1 MRFGVLGP
9 LTVRSGDGVGTAGA
23 GVSVRVPEAKVR
35 ALLAVLL
42 THEGRPVSADR
53 LVDDLWGPE
62 PPGKPANALQGKV
75 SLLRRAI
82 GRDRVVHGPAGYA
95 LDMTDAEID
104 ADRFRELLARARSA
118 ATARTRADLLGEALG
133 LWRGPAYA
141 DFRDEPF
148 VRTAVRELEEQR
160 LTALEEQARARLDLG
175 EHLSLAGELAAP
187 VARHPL
193 RERLRLLQM
202 RALYRAGRQGE
213 ALASYAELRELLA
226 TELGA
231 DPGPEL
237 GALHA
242 AILRQDPS
250 LDASPAPA
258 PTGPALPT
266 PLTTLVGRDDA
277 VHEVGRLL
285 SAARLVTLTGA
296 GGVGKT
302 RLALAAAG
310 RLADT
315 CASDFRDG
323 VRLVE
328 LACLRTGGADD
339 VAEAIASALGLRDD
353 AATPAP
359 KAPTALAAPPPSQGR
374 PARGPYATADR
385 PAAEDRLAAALRDR
399 RTLLILD
406 NCEHVVEPVARL
418 AEHLLRAAPGL
429 RVLATSQ
436 EPLGVSG
443 ESLHPVEPLRQ
454 ADAIRLFTDRATAAD
469 PGFAAAGSGGED
481 AVAAVCRRLDGIPL
495 ALELAATRVRALGVR
510 TLAARLDDRFRVLT
524 AGRRGAPARQQTLR
538 AVLDWSWEL
547 LTAPERVVLRRLAAH
562 SDGCA
567 LEAAEAV
574 CAGDGVA
581 REEVLDLLARL
592 VDRSLVVRVDGP
604 AGPRYRLLES
614 VAAYATERLHE
625 MADFTAVRDRHLHYY
640 LRLAEE
646 TEPRLRGPAQRARM
660 ALLTAET
667 ANLRTALTTA
677 TQDDRHPVEALRLVT
692 ALAWYW
698 LLSGRLQE
706 ARRALSSA
714 LDAAERTSAG
724 RPSTGPAPHPTAAH
738 PTAAQPTPPHPTALR
753 AEVRSLHAAFALLG
767 GEPMTP
773 GTPGAME
780 RDHAAVESP
789 QRRARA
795 RWLGA
800 YGLFNAGALA
810 AAETLN
816 ALALHDFEALDDR
829 WGIAACLGRRAV
841 HATVRGE
848 LAAVRADGERSARLF
863 RELGDRWG
871 ESQSVMPLATLAS
884 INGDYAEAARVHH
897 EGLRIAEE
905 LGLDTEV
912 STRLSGLGRLA
923 LLTRE
928 PDRARELHERARRI
942 AAEQGYRFGEI
953 HAEIGL
959 ALGARRTGDLD
970 GARTRLVRIRDWY
983 AEVSVEAGNALVLAE
998 LGFVAE
1004 QRGDA
1009 VTALATHL
1017 GGLTAARAVGDP
1029 RAVALALEGLSGAD
1043 ALAGRAGPA
1052 ALLLG
1057 AATAARRTAGA
1068 PLPPA
1073 ERTDVDRITHA
1084 ARAALGPAAFEEVF
1098 AHGTALTPDEALT
1111 ARAHGV
1117 APAPE
1122 SPR

>member
-1 MRFGVLGP
+1 MRIRFGVLGP
-9 LTVRSGDGVGTAGA
+9 LTVRSGAGA
-23 GVSVRVPEAKVR
+23 AVRVPEAKVR

-42 THEGRPVSADR
+42 TYEGRPVSADR

-75 SLLRRAI
+75 SQLRRAI

-95 LDMTDAEID
+95 LDLSDAQTD
-104 ADRFRELLARARSA
+104 ADRFRELLVRARSA
-118 ATARTRADLLGEALG
+118 ATARTRSELLGEALG

-141 DFRDEPF
+141 DFRDESF
-148 VRTAVRELEEQR
+148 VRTTVEELEEQR
-160 LTALEEQARARLDLG
+160 LTALEEHAQARLDLG
-175 EHLSLAGELAAP
+175 EHTPLAGEMAVL

-213 ALASYAELRELLA
+213 ALASYAELRESLA
-226 TELGA
+226 AELGA

-237 GALHA
+237 GALHT

-250 LDASPAPA
+250 LNASTPP
-258 PTGPALPT
+258 LPT
-266 PLTTLVGRDDA
+266 PLTPLVGRDDA
-277 VHEVGRLL
+277 VREVGRLL
-285 SAARLVTLTGA
+285 STARLVTLTGA

-310 RLADT
+310 RVADT
-315 CASDFRDG
+315 YASDFRDG
-323 VRLVE
+323 VQLVE
-328 LACLRTGGADD
+328 LAGRRTDD
-339 VAEAIASALGLRDD
+339 PNDIAEAIASALGLRDD
-353 AATPAP
+353 AGTPAP
-359 KAPTALAAPPPSQGR
+359 
-374 PARGPYATADR
+374 ADQ
-385 PAAEDRLAAALRDR
+385 LSTALRDR

-406 NCEHVVEPVARL
+406 NCEHVVEPVAHLTER
-418 AEHLLRAAPGL
+418 LLRAAPGL

-443 ESLHPVEPLRQ
+443 ESLLPVEPLQQ
-454 ADAIRLFTDRATAAD
+454 ADAVRLFTDRATAAD
-469 PGFAAAGSGGED
+469 PGFALRDDEEEK
-481 AVAAVCRRLDGIPL
+481 AVAAICRRLDGIPL

-547 LTAPERVVLRRLAAH
+547 LTAPERIVLRRLAAH
-562 SDGCA
+562 TDGCT

-574 CAGDGVA
+574 CAGDGVT

-592 VDRSLVVRVDGP
+592 VDRSLVVRVEGP

-625 MADFTAVRDRHLHYY
+625 MADFTAVRERHLLYY
-640 LRLAEE
+640 LGLAEE
-646 TEPRLRGPAQRARM
+646 SEPLLRGPRQRARM
-660 ALLTAET
+660 LRLTAET

-677 TQDDRHPVEALRLVT
+677 TATGTGEALRLVT

-706 ARRALSSA
+706 ARRALSTA
-714 LDAAERTSAG
+714 LDAT
-724 RPSTGPAPHPTAAH
+724 
-738 PTAAQPTPPHPTALR
+738 QPTPAPSLR
-753 AEVRSLHAAFALLG
+753 AEVRALHTAFALLG
-767 GEPMTP
+767 GEPVTP
-773 GTPGAME
+773 GTPRAMA

-789 QRRARA
+789 PRRARA
-795 RWLGA
+795 QWLGA

-810 AAETLN
+810 AADSLN
-816 ALALHDFEALDDR
+816 TRALRGFDDLGDR
-829 WGIAACLGRRAV
+829 WGIAASLGRRAA
-841 HATVRGE
+841 HATLRGE
-848 LAAVRADGERSARLF
+848 LAAVRADGERSAHLF

-871 ESQSVMPLATLAS
+871 ELQSVMPLATLAS
-884 INGDYAEAARVHH
+884 INGDYAESARIHR

-905 LGLDTEV
+905 LGLAAEV
-912 STRLSGLGRLA
+912 SARLSGLGRLA

-928 PDRARELHERARRI
+928 PDRARELHERARRV
-942 AAEQGYRFGEI
+942 AAEQGFRFGEI

-970 GARTRLVRIRDWY
+970 GARTLLLRIRDWY
-983 AEVSVEAGNALVLAE
+983 AEVSIEAGNALVLAE

-1009 VTALATHL
+1009 ATALATHL
-1017 GGLTAARAVGDP
+1017 DGLTAARAIGDP
-1029 RAVALALEGLSGAD
+1029 RAVALALEGLSGAQT
-1043 ALAGRAGPA
+1043 LAGRAESA

-1057 AATAARRTAGA
+1057 AATAARRAAGA
-1068 PLPPA
+1068 SLPPA
-1073 ERTDVDRITHA
+1073 ERTDVDRITHS
-1084 ARAALGPAAFEEVF
+1084 ARTALGAGAFEEAF
-1098 AHGTALTPDEALT
+1098 TLGTALTPDEAV
-1111 ARAHGV
+1111 ARTGL
-1117 APAPE
+1117 
-1122 SPR
+1122 S

>member
-9 LTVRSGDGVGTAGA
+9 LTVRSGGGDGTAGPGA
-23 GVSVRVPEAKVR
+23 RVRVPEVKVH

-95 LDMTDAEID
+95 LDLTDTETD

-175 EHLSLAGELAAP
+175 EHMSLAGELAAP

-250 LDASPAPA
+250 LDASTTSA
-258 PTGPALPT
+258 GPVLPT
-266 PLTTLVGRDDA
+266 PLTSLVGRDDA

-285 SAARLVTLTGA
+285 STARLVTLTGA

-328 LACLRTGGADD
+328 LAGLRTGGPDD
-339 VAEAIASALGLRDD
+339 IAEAVASAFGLRDD
-353 AATPAP
+353 AATATPAG
-359 KAPTALAAPPPSQGR
+359 PPPPAQGR
-374 PARGPYATADR
+374 PANRSYAT
-385 PAAEDRLAAALRDR
+385 EDRLAAALRER

-406 NCEHVVEPVARL
+406 NCEHVVEPVARI
-418 AEHLLRAAPGL
+418 AERLLLAAPGL

-443 ESLHPVEPLRQ
+443 ESLLPVEPLRQ
-454 ADAIRLFTDRATAAD
+454 ADAVRLFTERATAAD
-469 PGFAAAGSGGED
+469 PGFAADSSDTED

-562 SDGCA
+562 TDGCT

-625 MADFTAVRDRHLHYY
+625 MADLTAVRDNHLHYY

-646 TEPRLRGPAQRARM
+646 TEPRLRGPAQRAQMVR
-660 ALLTAET
+660 LTAET

-677 TQDDRHPVEALRLVT
+677 TRDDRHPVEALRLVT

-714 LDAAERTSAG
+714 LDTAGRTS
-724 RPSTGPAPHPTAAH
+724 RDPAPR
-738 PTAAQPTPPHPTALR
+738 PTALP

-767 GEPMTP
+767 GEPVTP
-773 GTPGAME
+773 GTPGAMA

-789 QRRARA
+789 PRRARA

-810 AAETLN
+810 AAEALN
-816 ALALHDFEALDDR
+816 TRALNGFEALDDR

-928 PDRARELHERARRI
+928 PDRARELHERARRV

-970 GARTRLVRIRDWY
+970 EARRRLVRIRDWY
-983 AEVSVEAGNALVLAE
+983 AEVSIEAGNALVLAE

-1009 VTALATHL
+1009 ATALATHL
-1017 GGLTAARAVGDP
+1017 DGLAAARAVGDP

-1043 ALAGRAGPA
+1043 ALAGRPESA

-1057 AATAARRTAGA
+1057 AATTARDTAGA

-1084 ARAALGPAAFEEVF
+1084 ARTALGPAAFEEIF
-1098 AHGTALTPDEALT
+1098 TRGTTLTPDEALT

-1117 APAPE
+1117 GLE
-1122 SPR
+1122 STKSE